1 MSFQIGNVHIKNP
14 YILAPMASVSEMP
27 FRVIALEL
35 GASLAPTELISSKG
49 IFYKNR
55 RTLQYL
61 TYDKEKEVPYSV
73 QLFGGDV
80 EVMAKAAHV
89 AWKHGAHLIDINM
102 GCPVKKV
109 TKTGSGSA
117 LMMDP
122 QRASDMIKEMI
133 LATESQV
140 PITAKIRSGWDEETL
155 NFVTMAQTMEKA
167 GVAAVAMH
175 ARTRAQA
182 YRGQAKWSLIKELK
196 EAVDI
201 PVIGNGDI
209 VTPADAYRML
219 DETGCDGVMIGRGAL
234 GNPWLFRSLQ
244 RGDANTE
251 VTHEERVELIK
262 RHLKAHVQFHLNLD
276 KELREAGQA
285 PTNRK
290 KHGKSMHPQCHAIR
304 TFRQHLIW
312 YSRGFRGGSAFRQK
326 VLAMEDY
333 NEVLETINAFFS
345 NGSPAHLVQNEDV
358 EGINYKQAFG

>member
-1 MSFQIGNVHIKNP
+1 MSFHIGHVHIKNP

-27 FRVIALEL
+27 FRVIAMEL
-35 GASLAPTELISSKG
+35 GAALAPTELISSKG

-61 TYDKEKEVPYSV
+61 TYNKEKEVPYAV

-80 EVMAKAAHV
+80 EVMANAANV
-89 AWKHGAHLIDINM
+89 AWKHGAHMIDINM

-122 QRASDMIKEMI
+122 ARASDMIREMI
-133 LATESQV
+133 RATENKV
-140 PITAKIRSGWDEETL
+140 PITAKIRSGWDQDSL
-155 NFVTMAQTMEKA
+155 NFVTMAQAMEKA

-182 YRGQAKWSLIKELK
+182 YRGQAKWSYIKELK

-201 PVIGNGDI
+201 PVIGNGD
-209 VTPADAYRML
+209 VTTPADAYRML
-219 DETGCDGVMIGRGAL
+219 EETGCDGVMIGRGAL
-234 GNPWLFRSLQ
+234 GNPWIFRALESGHATLQ
-244 RGDANTE
+244 
-251 VTHEERVELIK
+251 VTHQERVALIK
-262 RHLKAHVQFHLNLD
+262 RHLKDHVQFHLDLD
-276 KELREAGQA
+276 KELRESGQA

-290 KHGKSMHPQCHAIR
+290 KHGKNMHPACHAVR

-312 YSRGFRGGSAFRQK
+312 YSRGFRGGSAFRQQ
-326 VLAMEDY
+326 VLNMEDY
-333 NEVLETINAFFS
+333 NEVLDTIDAFFADS
-345 NGSPAHLVQNEDV
+345 APTHLVQNEDV